1 MTNPETKTQYEGAI
15 LQQLIKNAEQLAVI
29 IPKVEKIDVLEQ
41 KVDALEQKIDV
52 LEQKVDALEQKVDVS
67 SQKVDVLEQKVDVIG
82 QKIDKVYSG
91 LSTVKWISITIA
103 IGIVINIFSQPI
115 VDFLF

>member
-1 MTNPETKTQYEGAI
+1 MTNPEAKTQYEGAI

-29 IPKVEKIDVLEQ
+29 TPKVEKIDVLEQ
-41 KVDALEQKIDV
+41 KIDV
-52 LEQKVDALEQKVDVS
+52 LEQKM
-67 SQKVDVLEQKVDVIG
+67 DVLE

-91 LSTVKWISITIA
+91 LNTLKWISITLG

-115 VDFLF
+115 VAWIYKLS

>member
-1 MTNPETKTQYEGAI
+1 MTNPEAKTQYEGAI

-29 IPKVEKIDVLEQ
+29 TPKVEKIDVLEQ
-41 KVDALEQKIDV
+41 KIDV
-52 LEQKVDALEQKVDVS
+52 LEQKM
-67 SQKVDVLEQKVDVIG
+67 DVLEQKMDVLE

-91 LSTVKWISITIA
+91 LNTLKWISITLG

-115 VDFLF
+115 VAWIYKLS